1 MIDLANIFSLTDFQ
15 KQTRKHLRR
24 LKKTG
29 QPQVLTLNGH
39 AEIVVQSAKG
49 YQELLERAELIDSAR
64 TVARRAAASARRDVP
79 AEKVL
84 AQIRDK
90 LGLEG
95 PR

>member
-1 MIDLANIFSLTDFQ
+1 MIDLANIFSLTEFQ
-15 KQTRKHLRR
+15 KQTKKHLRR

-39 AEIVVQSAKG
+39 AEIVVQSAKA
-49 YQELLERAELIDSAR
+49 YQELLDRAELTGSVR
-64 TVARRAAASARRDVP
+64 TVGRRNASPAKRDVP

-84 AQIRDK
+84 AEIRNK